1 LAVASAV
8 LPWLNAEVIVLSL
21 PAVAPSRTALALLVV
36 IATVGQMTGKCVVYW
51 VGRRGNRVIPGRA
64 GMALERMKER
74 LAARPSKAAALVLVS
89 SLVGLPPFFLV
100 TFVAGAMKMN
110 FVTFLTAG
118 MMGRLVR
125 FGALVMVPQL
135 MVMWFK
141 S

>member
-1 LAVASAV
+1 
-8 LPWLNAEVIVLSL
+8 
-21 PAVAPSRTALALLVV
+21 
-36 IATVGQMTGKCVVYW
+36 
-51 VGRRGNRVIPGRA
+51 
-64 GMALERMKER
+64 
-74 LAARPSKAAALVLVS
+74 LVLVS